1 MSVTFSGAFTFTG
14 GGFTATLAPPSTP
27 TAGWFAGGQQ
37 SGPGSAINW
46 VARMTFA
53 TDTATPT
60 SRGPLNASVYGL
72 ASTGTLT
79 DGWFGGGYSSSLGQV
94 LSIVQRITYSTDT
107 ATASVRGPLA
117 VIKYRM
123 GATSD
128 GTTYGWFGGGGGAY
142 ASGSTVNRIVYA
154 TDTATASV
162 RGPLNASVY
171 YNTATGSTSYGWFA
185 GGKNP
190 VISSIDRID
199 YSSDTGTASVRGPL
213 TVDNFWFAGAVTD
226 STTYGWFAGGGPGG
240 AGATSIVTRITYAN
254 DTVTTTNRGSLASTR
269 YANSGTST
277 DGTYG
282 WFAAGGNPGFTYLST
297 TTRITYANDT
307 ASSTDRGSLG
317 AGRCNLSG
325 SSGIQ

>member
-1 MSVTFSGAFTFTG
+1 MPVTITAGVTFSGGGLTMAF
-14 GGFTATLAPPSTP
+14 APPSVA

-46 VARMTFA
+46 VDRMTFA

-72 ASTGTLT
+72 ASAGTLT
-79 DGWFGGGYSSSLGQV
+79 AGWFGGGPSM
-94 LSIVQRITYSTDT
+94 SIIQRITYSTDT

-117 VIKYRM
+117 ANQFRM

-128 GTTYGWFGGGGGAY
+128 TTTYGWYGGGGGPYVA
-142 ASGSTVNRIVYA
+142 GSAVNRIVYA
-154 TDTATASV
+154 TDTNTASG

-185 GGKNP
+185 GGGST

-199 YSSDTGTASVRGPL
+199 YTNDTATASVRGPL
-213 TVDNFWFAGAVTD
+213 TVATYRFAGAVTD
-226 STTYGWFAGGGPGG
+226 GTTYGWFAGGRPGG
-240 AGATSIVTRITYAN
+240 AGATAIVTRVTYAN

-269 YANSGTST
+269 YSNSGTST

-307 ASSTDRGSLG
+307 ASSTDRGSLSNGRANLAG
-317 AGRCNLSG
+317 A
-325 SSGIQ
+325 SGIQ